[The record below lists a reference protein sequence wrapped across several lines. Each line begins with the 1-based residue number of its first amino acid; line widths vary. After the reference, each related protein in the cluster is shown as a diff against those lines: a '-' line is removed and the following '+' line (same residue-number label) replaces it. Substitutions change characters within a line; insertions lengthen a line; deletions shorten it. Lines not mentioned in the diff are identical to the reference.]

1 MSLSS
6 SWSWSR
12 TLTVLLLVLLVP
24 PPPLV
29 LLHPEP
35 CSLLARIGHRVRVGA
50 LLPAQR
56 AARVHVEAA
65 LSRATAAL
73 NRDRDRDPDLDP
85 ERDADQNFLPY
96 NLSLELVSHQPVSA
110 DPQSL
115 IRVLCQGVV
124 VQGVQAVLAFP
135 QTRDELLQVDLMA
148 RVLQIPFLSVF
159 EHEEPLRTQNRFHLQ
174 MLTRVPESG
183 LSDLLLAVLRRSGWR
198 EGTAVLCQGWEES
211 RGLLRLLDGQSDAL
225 WDGSGGRA
233 SWQLRA
239 VLNLTQSSHDDTQ
252 IHEFLSRHF
261 RENQLSPAS
270 VLLFGADPLCAAA
283 VLRSAQDL
291 GLTLPMVH
299 WVLGQPLSPDA
310 LHTIGLPLGLLAY
323 GEVERKPLDF
333 FVRDALQLVTRAVTA
348 ATMVRPDLA
357 LIQNMVNC
365 YDKPN
370 KHEVPSSGQY
380 LSRFLSNTSFSGL
393 TGPVRVHQ
401 NRSQVVTSQRFH
413 IWSLR
418 RDALGQPTWVTVG
431 SWEDGELQVED
442 QGVWQGPKPQHR
454 TEGAGGRTRGRWRAG
469 MPVLGMRVRVVT
481 LVEHPF
487 VFTRDADDEGSCP
500 AGQYCLDAGTNS
512 SETLERYFREVAAG
526 NGSLLPPDYGKCC
539 YGYCI
544 DLLEKLAEDLGF
556 QFDLYIV
563 GDGKYGAWKGGRWTG
578 LVGDLLNGLAD
589 MAVTSF
595 SINSARSRVIDFTSP
610 FFSTSLGILVRSKDT
625 AAPIGAFMWPL
636 HWSMWVGIFLALH
649 ITALF
654 LTLYEWKSP
663 YGMTPHG
670 RNRVRVFSYS
680 SALNLC
686 YAILFGRT
694 VSSKTPKCWT
704 GRFLM
709 NLWAIFC
716 LLVLSSYTANLA
728 AVMVGEKTF
737 EEVSGIH
744 DAKLHH
750 PSWGFRFGTVRES
763 SAEDY
768 MKKSFPEMHE
778 YMRRFNEPTTPE
790 GVATLKTDPP
800 QLDAFIMD
808 KALLDYEVSI
818 DADCKLATVG
828 KPFAIEGYGI
838 GLPQNS
844 PLTSNISEFIS
855 RYKSEGYM
863 DLLHDKW
870 YKVVPCGNRVFAVT
884 ETLQMGISHFSGLF
898 VLLCVGVGGALL
910 TLAGEHGFY
919 QLVLPHIRRR
929 QNLKYWLH
937 TSQKI
942 HRALNM
948 TYEDVKRQRAEKE
961 KSCNLQKSQPPPGP
975 PAPPPP
981 GASAKWNNE
990 TIKDAAAAA
999 ATKDARDFK
1008 RVHFNL
1014 ETLNTRRLLARI
1026 ATADAKAGGAKSEG
1040 AGPAKPRLPNKLCE
1054 NGGPA
1059 ASSFAGLVLSLP
1071 SASSSSSSSAAK
1083 PNTAAPPPATVVKP
1097 PAVVAPPPATVA
1109 PPPAAVAPPQPGEL
1123 QELQEQIEQMR
1134 EKLRTALARRA
1145 EIQTTLNKPVATV
1158 TNNTSAVTT
1167 STTTTTTTT
1176 STMTTTTATASTSS
1190 TTNTTSSTAM
1200 MTIAS
1205 TGAPPTVAPVTAL
1218 PANMKCVTTMTDP
1231 PHKVLSKVR
1240 PLHSRLANQRR

>member
-1 MSLSS
+1 MSST
-6 SWSWSR
+6 SR
-12 TLTVLLLVLLVP
+12 SRSLQTFLLLQLFLPPCLPHPQPCLL
-24 PPPLV
+24 L
-29 LLHPEP
+29 EQ
-35 CSLLARIGHRVRVGA
+35 IGHTVRVGA

-56 AARVHVEAA
+56 GVRVRVQAA
-65 LSRATAAL
+65 LSRAAAAVE
-73 NRDRDRDPDLDP
+73 RDRDKDREPERDNRDP
-85 ERDADQNFLPY
+85 ERTNFLPY
-96 NLSLELVSHQPVSA
+96 NLSLQLVSRQPAAA
-110 DPQSL
+110 DPDS
-115 IRVLCQGVV
+115 VLRCVCAGLGGSGVS
-124 VQGVQAVLAFP
+124 AVLAFP
-135 QTRDELLQVDLMA
+135 QNREDLLQLDLVSSFME
-148 RVLQIPFLSVF
+148 IPFISVL
-159 EHEEPLRTQNRFHLQ
+159 EQGEPIQTQNRFHLQ
-174 MLTRVPESG
+174 MAMAVPESG
-183 LSDLLLAVLRRSGWR
+183 LSDLLLTVLQRSGWR
-198 EGTAVLCQGWEES
+198 EGTVILCRGWEEAG
-211 RGLLRLLDGQSDAL
+211 GLLQLLDGGSSAP
-225 WDGSGGRA
+225 WDGGGA
-233 SWQLRA
+233 EVSWQVRA
-239 VLNLTQSSHDDTQ
+239 LLNLTQLAHDDTQ
-252 IHEFLSRHF
+252 IHDFLSRHF
-261 RENQLSPAS
+261 KQNRSAA
-270 VLLFGADPLCAAA
+270 VLLFGSDPQCAAA
-283 VLRSAQDL
+283 VLRGAQDL
-291 GLTLPMVH
+291 GLTLPMMH

-310 LHTIGLPLGLLAY
+310 LHAIGLPLGLLAY
-323 GEVERKPLDF
+323 GPVDRKPLDF
-333 FVRDALQLVTRAVTA
+333 YVRDALQLVSRAIASA
-348 ATMVRPDLA
+348 AVLRPDRV
-357 LIQNMVNC
+357 LIQNHVNC
-365 YDKPN
+365 YD
-370 KHEVPSSGQY
+370 HRQALVTSGPY
-380 LSRFLSNTSFSGL
+380 LSSYLSNTSFTGL
-393 TGPVRVHQ
+393 TGPVRVLQ
-401 NRSQVVTSQRFH
+401 NRVLTDQRFH

-418 RDALGQPTWVTVG
+418 RDAVGQPAWVTVG
-431 SWEDGELQVED
+431 RWEGGCLQVED
-442 QGVWQGPKPQHR
+442 QGVWQGPRPPPRPEGGGAR
-454 TEGAGGRTRGRWRAG
+454 THWRPGVPVAGT
-469 MPVLGMRVRVVT
+469 RVRVVT

-487 VFTRDADDEGSCP
+487 VFTRDVDEEGSCP
-500 AGQYCLDAGTNS
+500 AGQFCLDAGANS
-512 SETLERYFREVAAG
+512 SEALERIFREVAGG
-526 NGSLLPPDYGKCC
+526 NGSLLPAGFGRCC

-544 DLLEKLAEDLGF
+544 DLLEKLAEDLDF
-556 QFDLYIV
+556 QFDLYVV

-578 LVGDLLNGLAD
+578 LVGDLMNGLAD

-625 AAPIGAFMWPL
+625 AAPMGAFMWPL
-636 HWSMWVGIFLALH
+636 HWSMWVGIFVALH

-694 VSSKTPKCWT
+694 VSSKPPKCWT

-750 PSWGFRFGTVRES
+750 PSQGFRFGTVRES

-844 PLTSNISEFIS
+844 PLTSNISDVIS
-855 RYKSEGYM
+855 RYKSEGFM

-898 VLLCVGVGGALL
+898 LMLCVGVGGALL

-961 KSCNLQKSQPPPGP
+961 KSCNLEKPPAPPGPPGP
-975 PAPPPP
+975 PAPPAP
-981 GASAKWNNE
+981 GAS
-990 TIKDAAAAA
+990 
-999 ATKDARDFK
+999 
-1008 RVHFNL
+1008 
-1014 ETLNTRRLLARI
+1014 TRRSTRGASLPAWP
-1026 ATADAKAGGAKSEG
+1026 ASDAKSKPEG
-1040 AGPAKPRLPNKLCE
+1040 EGPATPRAAGANTGPNSRLCA

-1059 ASSFAGLVLSLP
+1059 ASLASLVLSRQ
-1071 SASSSSSSSAAK
+1071 SAART
-1083 PNTAAPPPATVVKP
+1083 NAPPPVVVTP
-1097 PAVVAPPPATVA
+1097 PPVDVAPPPVFVV
-1109 PPPAAVAPPQPGEL
+1109 PPRPGEL
-1123 QELQEQIEQMR
+1123 QELQEEIEQMR
-1134 EKLRTALARRA
+1134 GRLRTALARRA
-1145 EIQTTLNKPVATV
+1145 EIQTTLTNPVALETD
-1158 TNNTSAVTT
+1158 NKSPA
-1167 STTTTTTTT
+1167 TTTTTI
-1176 STMTTTTATASTSS
+1176 TTTTTEAPP
-1190 TTNTTSSTAM
+1190 TTSPPPV
-1200 MTIAS
+1200 
-1205 TGAPPTVAPVTAL
+1205 APPTVTQPTIAPVTLL
-1218 PANMKCVTTMTDP
+1218 PANTKCVTTMTAP

-1240 PLHSRLANQRR
+1240 PFQSRLSNQRR

>member
-1 MSLSS
+1 MITS
-6 SWSWSR
+6 SR
-12 TLTVLLLVLLVP
+12 TLRLVLPLLLLVP
-24 PPPLV
+24 SS
-29 LLHPEP
+29 LLHPQP
-35 CSLLARIGHRVRVGA
+35 CRLLARIGYTVRIGA

-56 AARVHVEAA
+56 AARVRVQAA
-65 LSRATAAL
+65 LSRAVEATSPDRS
-73 NRDRDRDPDLDP
+73 RD
-85 ERDADQNFLPY
+85 NFLPY
-96 NLSLELVSHQPVSA
+96 NLSLELVPRQPAAA
-110 DPQSL
+110 DPESL
-115 IRVLCQGVV
+115 LQCVCQGVV
-124 VQGVQAVLAFP
+124 VRGVSAVLAFP
-135 QTRDELLQVDLMA
+135 QTREELLQLDLLA
-148 RVLQIPFLSVF
+148 SVLEVPFISVI
-159 EHEEPLRTQNRFHLQ
+159 EHGEPLHAQNQFHLQ
-174 MLTRVPESG
+174 MLTGVPESS
-183 LSDLLLAVLRRSGWR
+183 LSEVLLTVLQRSGWR
-198 EGTAVLCQGWEES
+198 EVTVVLCRGWEEA
-211 RGLLRLLDGQSDAL
+211 RGLLRLLDTGAT
-225 WDGSGGRA
+225 WH
-233 SWQLRA
+233 LRA
-239 VLNLTQSSHDDTQ
+239 LLNLTQSAHDDTQ
-252 IHEFLSRHF
+252 IHDFLFQHF
-261 RENQLSPAS
+261 RQNRSPPAS
-270 VLLFGADPLCAAA
+270 VLLFGADPQCAAA
-283 VLRSAQDL
+283 VLHSAQDL
-291 GLTLPMVH
+291 GLTLPMMH

-310 LHTIGLPLGLLAY
+310 LQAIGLPLGLLAY
-323 GEVERKPLDF
+323 GQVERKSLDF
-333 FVRDALQLVTRAVTA
+333 YVRDALQLVARAIA
-348 ATMVRPDLA
+348 SATEVRPDLA
-357 LIQNMVNC
+357 LIQNMMNC

-370 KHEVPSSGQY
+370 GHELQSSGQY
-380 LSRFLSNTSFSGL
+380 LSRFLSNTSFYGL

-401 NRSQVVTSQRFH
+401 NHSHVLTSQRFH

-418 RDALGQPTWVTVG
+418 RDAVGQPTWVTVG
-431 SWEDGELQVED
+431 SWEGGHLHVED
-442 QGVWQGPKPQHR
+442 QGVWNGPHPRYR
-454 TEGAGGRTRGRWRAG
+454 TEGPGGRTRVRWRAG
-469 MPVLGMRVRVVT
+469 MPVAGSRIRVVT

-487 VFTRDADDEGSCP
+487 VFTRDVDNEGSCP
-500 AGQYCLDAGTNS
+500 AGQFCMDAGTNN
-512 SETLERYFREVAAG
+512 SESLERYFHEVAGG
-526 NGSLLPPDYGKCC
+526 NGSFLPAEYNKCC

-556 QFDLYIV
+556 EFDLYIV

-595 SINSARSRVIDFTSP
+595 SINSARSQVIDFTSP

-750 PSWGFRFGTVRES
+750 PSHGFRFGTVRES

-768 MKKSFPEMHE
+768 MKNSFPEMHE
-778 YMRRFNEPTTPE
+778 YMRLFNKPTTPE

-818 DADCKLATVG
+818 DTDCKLATVG
-828 KPFAIEGYGI
+828 KPFAIEGYGV

-844 PLTSNISEFIS
+844 PLTSNLSEFIS
-855 RYKSEGYM
+855 RYKSDGYM

-884 ETLQMGISHFSGLF
+884 ETLQMGIRHFSGLF

-919 QLVLPHIRRR
+919 RLILPHIRRR

-948 TYEDVKRQRAEKE
+948 TYEDVKRQQAERQ
-961 KSCNLQKSQPPPGP
+961 KSFNPQKSQPPTGNPCP
-975 PAPPPP
+975 PTLPALQ
-981 GASAKWNNE
+981 ASSEWNNS
-990 TIKDAAAAA
+990 TKMAAPATAAKA
-999 ATKDARDFK
+999 GQDFK

-1014 ETLNTRRLLARI
+1014 ETLNTRRLLGCL
-1026 ATADAKAGGAKSEG
+1026 ATSDAKAGGVTVEREG
-1040 AGPAKPRLPNKLCE
+1040 PVKARVGPTSIGCE
-1054 NGGPA
+1054 NGGPF
-1059 ASSFAGLVLSLP
+1059 ASLAGLVLSLP
-1071 SASSSSSSSAAK
+1071 TASTNL
-1083 PNTAAPPPATVVKP
+1083 NTPAPRLASAAPPSV
-1097 PAVVAPPPATVA
+1097 TVA
-1109 PPPAAVAPPQPGEL
+1109 PPLPGEL
-1123 QELQEQIEQMR
+1123 LELQEQIEQMR
-1134 EKLRTALARRA
+1134 EQLRTALARRA
-1145 EIQTTLNKPVATV
+1145 EIQTSLAKPATRAMADNPPPVPMV
-1158 TNNTSAVTT
+1158 TAAAAEGPPTV
-1167 STTTTTTTT
+1167 
-1176 STMTTTTATASTSS
+1176 TTAT
-1190 TTNTTSSTAM
+1190 
-1200 MTIAS
+1200 
-1205 TGAPPTVAPVTAL
+1205 PL
-1218 PANMKCVTTMTDP
+1218 PANTKCVTTMTGP

-1240 PLHSRLANQRR
+1240 PIPRRLTSERR

>member
-1 MSLSS
+1 MSLTSTL
-6 SWSWSR
+6 SWFR
-12 TLTVLLLVLLVP
+12 TFRTFLVVQLLLGP
-24 PPPLV
+24 GCH
-29 LLHPEP
+29 LHPQP
-35 CSLLARIGHRVRVGA
+35 CHLLAQIGHAVRVGA

-56 AARVHVEAA
+56 EARLQVQAA
-65 LSRATAAL
+65 LSRTAA
-73 NRDRDRDPDLDP
+73 RV
-85 ERDADQNFLPY
+85 NFLPY
-96 NLSLELVSHQPVSA
+96 NLSVELVSRQLAAA
-110 DPQSL
+110 DPESL
-115 IRVLCQGVV
+115 IRCACQRVLERGVS
-124 VQGVQAVLAFP
+124 AALAFP
-135 QTRDELLQVDLMA
+135 QSREELLQVDLLA
-148 RVLQIPFLSVF
+148 AALRVPVVSLI
-159 EHEEPLRTQNRFHLQ
+159 EHADPRKEPCGTPHNRFHLQ
-174 MLTRVPESG
+174 MMTGVPESV

-198 EGTAVLCQGWEES
+198 EGTVVLCRGWEEAG
-211 RGLLRLLDGQSDAL
+211 GLLRFLDSQTSGP
-225 WDGSGGRA
+225 WDGSG
-233 SWQLRA
+233 A
-239 VLNLTQSSHDDTQ
+239 VTWHLQALLNLTQSAHDDTQ
-252 IHEFLSRHF
+252 IHDFLSRHF
-261 RENQLSPAS
+261 RRNQPPPAA
-270 VLLFGADPLCAAA
+270 VLLFGADPECAAA

-291 GLTLPMVH
+291 GLTLPLVH
-299 WVLGQPLSPDA
+299 WVLGQPLSPDV
-310 LHTIGLPLGLLAY
+310 LHTFGLPLGLLAY
-323 GEVERKPLDF
+323 GEVDRKPLDF
-333 FVRDALQLVTRAVTA
+333 YIRDALQLITRAVAA
-348 ATMVRPDLA
+348 ATVVRPDLA
-357 LIQNMVNC
+357 LVQNTVSC
-365 YDKPN
+365 YDTP
-370 KHEVPSSGQY
+370 EAPTAGRY
-380 LSRFLSNTSFSGL
+380 LSRFLANTSFSGL
-393 TGPVRVHQ
+393 TGPVGVDQ
-401 NRSQVVTSQRFH
+401 NRSLVLTSQRFH

-418 RDALGQPTWVTVG
+418 RDALGQPAWVTVG
-431 SWEDGELQVED
+431 SWEDGQLQVED
-442 QGVWQGPKPQHR
+442 QEVWQGPKPR
-454 TEGAGGRTRGRWRAG
+454 RRAEGSGGRSGGRWRPG
-469 MPVLGMRVRVVT
+469 TPVEGTRVRVVT

-487 VFTRDADDEGSCP
+487 VFTRDVDDDSSCP
-500 AGQYCLDAGTNS
+500 AGQFCLDASTNS

-526 NGSLLPPDYGKCC
+526 NGSSLPLEYRKCC

-544 DLLEKLAEDLGF
+544 DLLEKLAEDLDF
-556 QFDLYIV
+556 HFDLYIV

-578 LVGDLLNGLAD
+578 LVGDLLSGLAD

-663 YGMTPHG
+663 FGMTPHG

-750 PSWGFRFGTVRES
+750 PSKGFRFGTVRES

-790 GVATLKTDPP
+790 GVMEPP
-800 QLDAFIMD
+800 LFLDAFIMD

-844 PLTSNISEFIS
+844 PLSSNLSEFIS
-855 RYKSEGYM
+855 RYKSDGYM

-919 QLVLPHIRRR
+919 RLVLPHIRRR

-937 TSQKI
+937 TSQVTS
-942 HRALNM
+942 L
-948 TYEDVKRQRAEKE
+948 
-961 KSCNLQKSQPPPGP
+961 
-975 PAPPPP
+975 
-981 GASAKWNNE
+981 AS
-990 TIKDAAAAA
+990 
-999 ATKDARDFK
+999 
-1008 RVHFNL
+1008 
-1014 ETLNTRRLLARI
+1014 
-1026 ATADAKAGGAKSEG
+1026 
-1040 AGPAKPRLPNKLCE
+1040 
-1054 NGGPA
+1054 
-1059 ASSFAGLVLSLP
+1059 LVLSLP
-1071 SASSSSSSSAAK
+1071 SSSSART
-1083 PNTAAPPPATVVKP
+1083 NAPPLPGVTPPISVKTQPLPEIPLPDATP
-1097 PAVVAPPPATVA
+1097 PVPGTAPPLPVVAPPLPDATPPNPGTA
-1109 PPPAAVAPPQPGEL
+1109 PPLPAEL
-1123 QELQEQIEQMR
+1123 AALQQQIDQMR

-1145 EIQTTLNKPVATV
+1145 EIQTSLAKPVSMA
-1158 TNNTSAVTT
+1158 TT
-1167 STTTTTTTT
+1167 SPPPVSVT
-1176 STMTTTTATASTSS
+1176 STVIPS
-1190 TTNTTSSTAM
+1190 
-1200 MTIAS
+1200 
-1205 TGAPPTVAPVTAL
+1205 PTL
-1218 PANMKCVTTMTDP
+1218 PAITMATSLSPNRKSVTTMTAP
-1231 PHKVLSKVR
+1231 PHRLLSKVP
-1240 PLHSRLANQRR
+1240 PLRSRLSNQRR

>member
-1 MSLSS
+1 M
-6 SWSWSR
+6 
-12 TLTVLLLVLLVP
+12 
-24 PPPLV
+24 
-29 LLHPEP
+29 
-35 CSLLARIGHRVRVGA
+35 
-50 LLPAQR
+50 
-56 AARVHVEAA
+56 
-65 LSRATAAL
+65 AT
-73 NRDRDRDPDLDP
+73 
-85 ERDADQNFLPY
+85 
-96 NLSLELVSHQPVSA
+96 S
-110 DPQSL
+110 
-115 IRVLCQGVV
+115 
-124 VQGVQAVLAFP
+124 
-135 QTRDELLQVDLMA
+135 
-148 RVLQIPFLSVF
+148 
-159 EHEEPLRTQNRFHLQ
+159 QNRFHLQ
-174 MLTRVPESG
+174 MLTGVPESS
-183 LSDLLLAVLRRSGWR
+183 LSDVLLTVLRRSGWR
-198 EGTAVLCQGWEES
+198 EGTAVLCRGWEES
-211 RGLLRLLDGQSDAL
+211 GGLLQLLNDQSTGGAP
-225 WDGSGGRA
+225 WDVGGGATWR
-233 SWQLRA
+233 LRA

-252 IHEFLSRHF
+252 IHDFLSRHF
-261 RENQLSPAS
+261 VQNQSMPAS
-270 VLLFGADPLCAAA
+270 VLLFGADPQCAAA
-283 VLRSAQDL
+283 VLRSAHDL
-291 GLTLPMVH
+291 GLTLPMMH

-310 LHTIGLPLGLLAY
+310 LHAIGLPLGLLAY
-323 GEVERKPLDF
+323 GEVQRKPLDYY
-333 FVRDALQLVTRAVTA
+333 VRDALQLLTRAIAT

-365 YDKPN
+365 YDTP
-370 KHEVPSSGQY
+370 KHPIPSSGQY
-380 LSRFLSNTSFSGL
+380 LSRFLSNTSFLGL
-393 TGPVRVHQ
+393 TGPVRVQLNH
-401 NRSQVVTSQRFH
+401 SQVVTSQRFH

-431 SWEDGELQVED
+431 SWEGGELQVED
-442 QGVWQGPKPQHR
+442 QGVWQGPKPSHK
-454 TEGAGGRTRGRWRAG
+454 TEGGSGRTRGRWRPG
-469 MPVLGMRVRVVT
+469 MPVAGSRVRVVT

-487 VFTRDADDEGSCP
+487 VFTRDVDDEGSCP
-500 AGQYCLDAGTNS
+500 AGQFCLDAGTNS
-512 SETLERYFREVAAG
+512 SEMLHRFFKEVAGG
-526 NGSLLPPDYGKCC
+526 NSSFLPAEYTKCC

-556 QFDLYIV
+556 EFDLYIV

-844 PLTSNISEFIS
+844 PLTSNLSEFIS
-855 RYKSEGYM
+855 RYKSDGFM
-863 DLLHDKW
+863 DVLHDKW
-870 YKVVPCGNRVFAVT
+870 YKVVPCGNRGFAMT
-884 ETLQMGISHFSGLF
+884 ETLQMGIGHFSGLF
-898 VLLCVGVGGALL
+898 VLLCAGVGGALL
-910 TLAGEHGFY
+910 TLACEHAFY
-919 QLVLPHIRRR
+919 KLVLPHIRRR

-948 TYEDVKRQRAEKE
+948 TYEDVKKRSEKE
-961 KSCNLQKSQPPPGP
+961 KSCNLQKAPPPSGL
-975 PAPPPP
+975 PAPPAP
-981 GASAKWNNE
+981 GASARWNNE
-990 TIKDAAAAA
+990 TSKEEAAAAA
-999 ATKDARDFK
+999 KDARDFK
-1008 RVHFNL
+1008 RVQFNL

-1026 ATADAKAGGAKSEG
+1026 ANSDAKGGGAKGEG
-1040 AGPAKPRLPNKLCE
+1040 DGPVKPPAVPNSRVCQ

-1059 ASSFAGLVLSLP
+1059 ASFTSLVLSLP
-1071 SASSSSSSSAAK
+1071 SSSNTSAR
-1083 PNTAAPPPATVVKP
+1083 PNTSAPPSGVSAPPSATKTAP
-1097 PAVVAPPPATVA
+1097 PQVVAPPTS
-1109 PPPAAVAPPQPGEL
+1109 VAPPQPGEL
-1123 QELQEQIEQMR
+1123 QELQEQIEEMR

-1145 EIQTTLNKPVATV
+1145 EIQTTLTKPVATETNSPATV
-1158 TNNTSAVTT
+1158 T
-1167 STTTTTTTT
+1167 
-1176 STMTTTTATASTSS
+1176 TTTTAT
-1190 TTNTTSSTAM
+1190 TTSTA
-1200 MTIAS
+1200 TA
-1205 TGAPPTVAPVTAL
+1205 TTTTAPPRTSPTAAQVTL
-1218 PANMKCVTTMTDP
+1218 PANTKCVTTMTDP

-1240 PLHSRLANQRR
+1240 PLQSRLANQRR